1 MHESSMH
8 VKNLRNR
15 AAFCR
20 MVRSSFL
27 MIFFGAGARGT
38 SIRRQCD
45 ILSTSRF
52 CKPSNI
58 RIRASL
64 FSVVH
69 LRLSTFNFGRYMFKV
84 EANKRSKGPMILSSR
99 KFLQFWAISSM
110 RYGGFAMLGIVRDSR
125 SLHIRI
131 ALHIPV
137 FFILFQAGI
146 TSRLSCGHLWTMKI
160 VCYCQISTFL

>member
-20 MVRSSFL
+20 MIRSSFL

-69 LRLSTFNFGRYMFKV
+69 LRLSTFNFGRCMFNV

-146 TSRLSCGHLWTMKI
+146 TSRLSCGHLWTMKT